1 MSATSASVITTV
13 LLAPAI
19 VLILVRFGMF
29 AHLHAVRRD
38 LEPLHNTVSDLG
50 TGTSR
55 REFTVMGA
63 LTAVAYVLVLIAT
76 ALAGVGP
83 IWALVV
89 GLLGV
94 AAQVAMFFFPTDLT
108 GTGTTTIGTLHGLF
122 LAMVNLDLGTSSLAV
137 AVTWVVRVT
146 FYAFLASLVL
156 PKLRRSVLGLTER
169 AFLVATPLWF
179 LTLAGLLLA
188 A

>member
-1 MSATSASVITTV
+1 
-13 LLAPAI
+13 
-19 VLILVRFGMF
+19 
-29 AHLHAVRRD
+29 
-38 LEPLHNTVSDLG
+38 
-50 TGTSR
+50 
-55 REFTVMGA
+55 
-63 LTAVAYVLVLIAT
+63 
-76 ALAGVGP
+76 
-83 IWALVV
+83 
-89 GLLGV
+89 
-94 AAQVAMFFFPTDLT
+94 
-108 GTGTTTIGTLHGLF
+108 LF

>member
-1 MSATSASVITTV
+1 
-13 LLAPAI
+13 

-108 GTGTTTIGTLHGLF
+108 GTGTTTIGTLHWLFAILQFAGLF